1 MTQIPLSALLCSW
14 TPSLLILAGLLAFAI
29 LALAA
34 IAWLTAAPAKH
45 RPSLPAGRSV
55 ERDGFAPKPGSHSI
69 A

>member
-14 TPSLLILAGLLAFAI
+14 TPSLSILAGLLAFAI

-34 IAWLTAAPAKH
+34 IAWLTAAPAK
-45 RPSLPAGRSV
+45 RPLSPPAGRSLK
-55 ERDGFAPKPGSHSI
+55 RGGFAPKPGSHSI